1 MNRIFK
7 IIATALSIIM
17 AYSCQEREIHTQ
29 DISAL
34 MDDELYAIH
43 TFSIGPDETVPT
55 RSSLTTDTDEIK
67 TICAFAF
74 DAATGKLLRYKAGAG
89 QNRPGDPVMIYAEG
103 RTDFEWTLPLGV
115 TMDIYA
121 VCNIGKPEIPESL
134 NDFLNS
140 EALVYKVPC
149 ADSSPFWMFPFL
161 IAQDTSLPVS

>member
-89 QNRPGDPVMIYAEG
+89 
-103 RTDFEWTLPLGV
+103 
-115 TMDIYA
+115 
-121 VCNIGKPEIPESL
+121 
-134 NDFLNS
+134 
-140 EALVYKVPC
+140 
-149 ADSSPFWMFPFL
+149 
-161 IAQDTSLPVS
+161 